1 MFYKG
6 KRGRKIASLKLHILV
21 KPEKGLYRL
30 SKEYKISHTLISLVI
45 QNKKTS
51 ARVNEILLTEWGI
64 SVADAREAYKE
75 HKEREILGNPVTFE
89 EAFEWMVLKRFEYRT
104 THKGLV
110 TTWEE
115 FRKAQY
121 DLVYPIYKSAFAP
134 RFAA

>member
-1 MFYKG
+1 M
-6 KRGRKIASLKLHILV
+6 
-21 KPEKGLYRL
+21 
-30 SKEYKISHTLISLVI
+30 ISHKPGPKLPLKVELFSKSGKTSCSIARKNNLSRSLISDCI
-45 QNKKTS
+45 HGRKTS
-51 ARVNEILLTEWGI
+51 ARVNEILLTEWEI

-104 THKGLV
+104 TYKALV

-121 DLVYPIYKSAFAP
+121 DLVYPIYKAAFAP

>member
-1 MFYKG
+1 MFN
-6 KRGRKIASLKLHILV
+6 KRSGRQFPVLKLQLIA
-21 KPEKGLYRL
+21 KPGKTTSEIAFRHSINRPTL
-30 SKEYKISHTLISLVI
+30 SNCIHGR
-45 QNKKTS
+45 KTS
-51 ARVNEILLTEWGI
+51 ARVNEILLQEWEI

-89 EAFEWMVLKRFEYRT
+89 EAFEWMVRKRFEYRT
-104 THKGLV
+104 TNKGLV

-121 DLVYPIYKSAFAP
+121 DLVYPMYRAAFAP

>member
-1 MFYKG
+1 MFN
-6 KRGRKIASLKLHILV
+6 KRSGRQFPVLKLQLIA
-21 KPEKGLYRL
+21 KPGKTTSEIAFRHSIGRTTI
-30 SKEYKISHTLISLVI
+30 SKCIRGTR
-45 QNKKTS
+45 TS
-51 ARVNEILLTEWGI
+51 DRVNEILLQEWEI

-89 EAFEWMVLKRFEYRT
+89 EAFEWMVRKRFEYRT
-104 THKGLV
+104 TNKGLV

-121 DLVYPIYKSAFAP
+121 DLVYPMYRAAFAP

>member
-1 MFYKG
+1 MFN
-6 KRGRKIASLKLHILV
+6 KRSGRQFPVLKLQLIA
-21 KPEKGLYRL
+21 KPGKTTSELALKH
-30 SKEYKISHTLISLVI
+30 SISQPTISNCI
-45 QNKKTS
+45 RGTRTS
-51 ARVNEILLTEWGI
+51 ARVNEILLQEWEI

-89 EAFEWMVLKRFEYRT
+89 EAFEWMVRKRFEYRT

-121 DLVYPIYKSAFAP
+121 DLVYPMYRAAFAP
-134 RFAA
+134 RVAA

>member
-1 MFYKG
+1 MFN
-6 KRGRKIASLKLHILV
+6 KRCGRQFSSLKLQLIA
-21 KPEKGLYRL
+21 KPGKTISELA
-30 SKEYKISHTLISLVI
+30 SKYIINKTTISNCIHER
-45 QNKKTS
+45 KTS
-51 ARVNEILLTEWGI
+51 ARVNEILLQEWEI

-89 EAFEWMVLKRFEYRT
+89 EAFEWMVRKRFEYRT
-104 THKGLV
+104 TYKGVV